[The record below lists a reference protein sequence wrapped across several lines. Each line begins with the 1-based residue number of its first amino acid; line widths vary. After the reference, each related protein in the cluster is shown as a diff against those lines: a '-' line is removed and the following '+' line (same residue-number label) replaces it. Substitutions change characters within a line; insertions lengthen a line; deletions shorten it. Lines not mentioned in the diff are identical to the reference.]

1 MIFSTFNI
9 DAEMMTMMM
18 SQNMQLQQLLLQQ
31 MIPLSAGPYAT
42 ESTEHR

>member
-1 MIFSTFNI
+1 MFNI

-31 MIPLSAGPYAT
+31 MTPLSAGPHPT
-42 ESTEHR
+42 ESTHRRYM